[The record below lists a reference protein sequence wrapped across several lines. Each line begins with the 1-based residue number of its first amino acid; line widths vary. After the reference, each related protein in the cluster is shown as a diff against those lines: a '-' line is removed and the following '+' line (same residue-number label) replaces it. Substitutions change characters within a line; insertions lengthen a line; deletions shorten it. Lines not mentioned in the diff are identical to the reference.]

1 MNLIFAITSIKED
14 EDAREAGRAA
24 AVQLRHA
31 GHTPAGSMRHKL
43 PIDIYIERE
52 RVSV

>member
-31 GHTPAGSMRHKL
+31 GHTRLFGALNEGAVVVK
-43 PIDIYIERE
+43 
-52 RVSV
+52 